1 MPRGACRVLSGMHS
15 RYPVQGVMPTEARP
29 GRVVDG
35 LVGDGLVRTA
45 PEPLLAEKLR
55 ERPYYGPSLGILT
68 AARPRGRQ
76 FEL

>member
-45 PEPLLAEKLR
+45 PEPLLSEELR
-55 ERPYYGPSLGILT
+55 ERPRVD
-68 AARPRGRQ
+68 AARVTLNDGGAP
-76 FEL
+76 